1 MTKEKDINQTCP
13 LLKHPKIYFIT
24 CMAIFGIATY
34 CISLYGSFSSSTKDC
49 DFIQHNQCYS
59 CDEPLAFS
67 VGSPQSCAY
76 LCPNRTVNTEG
87 SGSAW
92 TAYNCAL
99 KECPKDR
106 PYAAQNGSC
115 FATQEEAEN
124 NSFDYNTDN
133 TYVPDADDNTPRIIA
148 QDGKCPED
156 KPLLSYNACYDC
168 QAKGGLSISAEECA
182 KCSNRIYKTY
192 PKMRA
197 SYCELECPPD
207 KPLKNWDEECYSCDE
222 KLIVRLD
229 THCNIEEDCEDIC
242 PNRTILYGIGGNVPS
257 IPNCPA
263 DKPLM
268 DREGICYPC
277 DAPIAIGLEF
287 NERLCTQACPTQREM
302 IDGYC
307 QLINK

>member
-1 MTKEKDINQTCP
+1 MKLSSALPFCLALLWGTKT
-13 LLKHPKIYFIT
+13 
-24 CMAIFGIATY
+24 IAQ
-34 CISLYGSFSSSTKDC
+34 DC
-49 DFIQHNQCYS
+49 DFIQFNQCYS

-67 VGSPQSCAY
+67 VGSSQSCEY

-92 TAYNCAL
+92 ITYNCAL

-106 PYAAQNGSC
+106 PFAAQNGSC
-115 FATQEEAEN
+115 FASQEETEN
-124 NSFDYNTDN
+124 NPFDYNTDN
-133 TYVPDADDNTPRIIA
+133 TYVPDAITSNMHWTIA

-156 KPLLSYNACYDC
+156 KPLLSYNKCYDC
-168 QAKGGLSISAEECA
+168 QAKTGLSISAEECA
-182 KCSNRIYKTY
+182 KCPNRIYKTY
-192 PKMRA
+192 PKLGY
-197 SYCELECPPD
+197 SYCELECPSAN
-207 KPLKNWDEECYSCDE
+207 PLRNWDDECYSCDE

-242 PNRTILYGIGGNVPS
+242 PNRTILYSIGGNVPS
-257 IPNCPA
+257 IPNCPP

-277 DAPIAIGLEF
+277 DAPIGIGLEY
-287 NERLCTQACPTQREM
+287 NERLCKQACPTQRAM

-307 QLINK
+307 SLLKE